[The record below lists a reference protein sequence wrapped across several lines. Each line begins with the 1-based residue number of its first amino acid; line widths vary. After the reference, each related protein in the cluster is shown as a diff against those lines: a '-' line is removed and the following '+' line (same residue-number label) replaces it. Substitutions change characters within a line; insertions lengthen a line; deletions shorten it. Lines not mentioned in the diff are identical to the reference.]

1 MKSALDITE
10 QQLSLLTTLELEE
23 VCATVAGIITTFAKP
38 QAVAILVWDPDFESF
53 SEDHRYAFGPESEQL
68 LKLLKEF
75 CSEDCNWDFGG
86 GKVREAKAS
95 DFGGDAQD
103 KLDPIYFYKVENDG
117 EPVAM
122 LFVAGDADVRI
133 IELEAHLAQFAIL
146 QAIANTHEVAE
157 LRREV
162 ERVRDQYEQ
171 LEAEYVEIK
180 RQLSESSG
188 NNVFR
193 MEQSDKEKLVYE
205 ISNAVRSSL
214 DIQEVL
220 QTAVNKIGL
229 TFSLSR
235 CLVIWP
241 MPDSQD
247 YSVYEYFD
255 ERVPPAKEVFYTP
268 QGELFVKTVS
278 KKTAPHDFCDGEQD
292 QFDDN
297 FLRCFGFLSG
307 MLMPLIY
314 HNRNIGSLFLQDCM
328 GAREWSI
335 DNTALIGSLADLVT
349 VAIEH
354 ANMHEEKKKQAVT
367 DGLTGISNRRH
378 FNDTLEKEFE
388 RARRYD
394 KTLSLVVVD
403 LDFLK
408 KINDNYGHQA
418 GDQAIK
424 SIGGVLARSCRSVDT
439 AARYGGE
446 EFCLLLPDTET
457 EDAVLLA
464 ERVRK
469 RIAETFIEGPGNI
482 SASLGV
488 ATYPSHASDPDELFQ
503 AADHA
508 LYQAKE
514 SGRNRV
520 CIASAASAEIPA
532 KADKSEDL
540 P

>member
-23 VCATVAGIITTFAKP
+23 VCATVASIITTFAKP
-38 QAVAILVWDPDFESF
+38 KAVGVLVWDPDFESF
-53 SEDHRYAFGPESEQL
+53 SEDHRYVFGPQSDQL
-68 LKLLKEF
+68 RGMLEAF
-75 CSEDCNWDFGG
+75 CAEECNWDFGG
-86 GKVREAKAS
+86 GKVRQAKAS
-95 DFGGDAQD
+95 DFKPGADD
-103 KLDPIYFYKVENDG
+103 KLDPIYFYKVDNEG

-122 LFVAGDADVRI
+122 LFVAGDADVRV

-146 QAIANTHEVAE
+146 QAIANTHEVSE

-162 ERVRDQYEQ
+162 ERVRGQYEQ

-180 RQLSESSG
+180 RLLSETSG
-188 NNVFR
+188 NNIFR
-193 MEQSDKEKLVYE
+193 MEQTDKEKLVYE

-220 QTAVNKIGL
+220 QTAVNKIGM

-255 ERVPPAKEVFYTP
+255 ERIPPAKEVFYTP
-268 QGELFVKTVS
+268 QGEEFVKTVS
-278 KKTAPHDFCDGEQD
+278 TKSAPHDFCDGDQD
-292 QFDDN
+292 QFDND

-307 MLMPLIY
+307 MLVPLIY

-354 ANMHEEKKKQAVT
+354 ANMHDEKKKQAVT
-367 DGLTGISNRRH
+367 DGLTGIANRRH
-378 FNDTLEKEFE
+378 FNDTLLKEFE

-408 KINDNYGHQA
+408 KINDTYGHQA

-424 SIGGVLARSCRSVDT
+424 SIGGVLAKSCRSVDT

-457 EDAVLLA
+457 EDAMRLA
-464 ERVRK
+464 ERVRV

-488 ATYPSHASDPDELFQ
+488 ATYPAHASDPDELFQ

-508 LYQAKE
+508 LYEAKE
-514 SGRNRV
+514 TGRNRV
-520 CIASAASAEIPA
+520 CIANETPAAISPKAE
-532 KADKSEDL
+532 
-540 P
+540 